1 LLNVSQVEHHV
12 SGQQYW
18 RSIEQLAQSPEMREQ
33 IAKEFPGYD
42 PDQLLNTSRRSFLK
56 LMGASLALAGVT
68 LTGCRRWP
76 KENIVPQTSNVEG
89 KIPGI
94 PEDYATVMELNG
106 VGRGLLVKSYDGRP
120 IKVEGNPLHPFARI
134 DSPQGAPTHGSAD
147 RYAQASVLELYDPE
161 RARSVM
167 ERAGVRYTEAN
178 FDGFLA
184 AAKEMFTGDGSA
196 IAVLT
201 EATSS
206 PSFFAMKKKFLAK
219 FPKAKWYEYEPISD
233 DNERQATQ
241 IAFGQALRPQLQLE
255 KADVIFSLDSD
266 FIDSHPAHTR
276 YANDW
281 VKRRKSADQGAM
293 SRVYVAESR
302 YSLTGAIADQ
312 RLPIK
317 PSRAGKLAA
326 GLAGRLGV
334 AGFGAAVDLT
344 PEETKF
350 LDAAAADLK
359 AAGKNA
365 VVTAGCH
372 LPPDVQAVALAIN
385 AQLGAIGNTM
395 VLRPV
400 LEPERPT
407 HADAI
412 KQLGQDL
419 QQQFAVQTLLILGGN
434 PAYDAPADLEFAKN
448 LAQIP
453 HTIHLSLYRNET
465 SVACLWNVPKA
476 HYLESWGDARAYDGT
491 VSVQQPLIE
500 PLFGGVT
507 PTELLAMLC
516 GEQVVAGQQI
526 VRNTIGGLLGANNN
540 EKAYRKVLHD
550 GILEGSALPAVTPT
564 VKAVAAPKDVAISE
578 PFEIRF
584 LQDASLY
591 DGRFAPNAWLQ
602 EMPDPLTKL
611 VWDNAALIS
620 KKDADA
626 LGVDNGGMLNIT
638 AGGKTLSIAAYIMP
652 GQPVGVIGLPLGYG
666 RGQAGKIGS
675 GLGFDTYQLRT
686 TAGLSVAGATVAKA
700 GGTYS
705 LVTTQDHHIIDEQG
719 MKGREKRVGEKHESG
734 IIIREASL
742 VDYKKN
748 PNAPHP
754 PKEGSLSLQ
763 LFQPP
768 INDQWPEPAYE
779 GAPAVFNKPHA
790 WGMAIDMTACI
801 GCQACVVACQSENN
815 IPVVG
820 KVEVD
825 ANREM
830 HWLRIDRY
838 FKGPVDDP
846 NPEVAF
852 QPMMCVHCENAPCEQ
867 VCPVGAT
874 MHDSEGLNA
883 MVYNRCVGTRYCS
896 NNCPYKVRRFN
907 YFDWQSLDPRGGR
920 FPAPWPNLPDTQQ
933 RESIDPI
940 KQMVFNPEVTV
951 RMRGVME
958 KCTYCVQRL
967 SRAKIDA
974 RNAHLAGERDSDIVQ
989 EGEVLTACQQAC
1001 PTQAIVFGNLN
1012 DEKAAVS
1019 KLHKNPRAYSVL
1031 EELDTRPRSKHLAK
1045 IRNPNETLEAA
1056 EPKSAETEHA

>member
-1 LLNVSQVEHHV
+1 
-12 SGQQYW
+12 
-18 RSIEQLAQSPEMREQ
+18 MREQ

-42 PDQLLNTSRRSFLK
+42 PDELLNTSRRSFMK
-56 LMGASLALAGVT
+56 LMGASLALAGIG

-94 PEDYATVMELNG
+94 PENYATVMELNG
-106 VGRGLLVKSYDGRP
+106 VASGLLVKSYDGRP
-120 IKVEGNPLHPFARI
+120 IKVEGNPTHPFSKVTDRY
-134 DSPQGAPTHGSAD
+134 GSAD

-161 RARSVM
+161 RARGVM
-167 ERAGVRYTEAN
+167 QRAGVRYAEAN

-184 AAKEMFTGDGSA
+184 ATKEMFTGDGGA

-206 PSFFAMKKKFLAK
+206 PSFARMKTAFLKK
-219 FPKAKWYEYEPISD
+219 FPKAKWYEYEPISS
-233 DNERQATQ
+233 DNERVATQ
-241 IAFGQALRPQLQLE
+241 MAFGQPLRSQLQLD

-281 VKRRKSADQGAM
+281 VKRRKSADQGTM
-293 SRVYVAESR
+293 SRVYVAETRFSN
-302 YSLTGAIADQ
+302 TGAIADE
-312 RLPIK
+312 RLPMR
-317 PSRAGKLAA
+317 PSRAGKLVSA
-326 GLAGRLGV
+326 LAQRLGV
-334 AGFGAAVDLT
+334 SGFGAVADLT

-350 LDAAAADLK
+350 IDAAAADLK

-372 LPPDVQAVALAIN
+372 LPADVQAVAFAIN
-385 AQLGAIGNTM
+385 AQLGSIGNTI

-400 LEPERPT
+400 EDANRPT

-412 KQLGQDL
+412 KQLGADL

-434 PAYDAPADLEFAKN
+434 PAYDAPADLDFAKN

-507 PTELLAMLC
+507 PTELLAMLI
-516 GEQVVAGQQI
+516 GEKVVAGQQI
-526 VRNTIGGLLGANNN
+526 VRETIGAMLGANNN
-540 EKAYRKVLHD
+540 EKAYRRVLHD
-550 GILEGSALPAVTPT
+550 GILEGSATAAVTPAIKT
-564 VKAVAAPKDVAISE
+564 VAAPKDVATNAA
-578 PFEIRF
+578 FELCF
-584 LQDASLY
+584 VQDASVY
-591 DGRFAPNAWLQ
+591 DGRFTPNAWLQ
-602 EMPDPLTKL
+602 EMPDPMTRL
-611 VWDNAALIS
+611 VWDNAAMIS
-620 KKDADA
+620 REDAEK
-626 LGVDNGGMLNIT
+626 LGVAHGDMLHVDSNGRS
-638 AGGKTLSIAAYIMP
+638 LSLPAYIMP

-666 RGQAGKIGS
+666 RGEAGKIGS
-675 GLGFDTYQLRT
+675 GLGFNTYLLRT
-686 TAGLSVAGATVAKA
+686 TAGMDVAPAEVKKA
-700 GGTYS
+700 GGSYQ
-705 LVTTQDHHIIDEQG
+705 LVSTQDHHIIDEQG
-719 MKGREKRVGEKHESG
+719 FHGREKRIGEKHESG
-734 IIIREASL
+734 IILHEASFEQ
-742 VDYKKN
+742 YKKN
-748 PNAPHP
+748 PRSVHP
-754 PKEGSLSLQ
+754 PREGNLRLQ

-768 INDQWPEPAYE
+768 INHEWPPPAHE
-779 GAPAVFNKPHA
+779 GAPAVFNTPHA

-801 GCQACVVACQSENN
+801 GCQACVIACQSENN

-820 KVEVD
+820 KIE
-825 ANREM
+825 AGNNREM
-830 HWLRIDRY
+830 HWIRIDRY
-838 FKGPVDDP
+838 FKGSETDP

-874 MHDSEGLNA
+874 MHDTEGINA

-920 FPAPWPNLPDTQQ
+920 FPAPWLNLPDTQP
-933 RESIDPI
+933 RDSIDPL
-940 KQMVFNPEVTV
+940 KQMVFNPDVTV

-967 SRAKIDA
+967 SRAKIAA
-974 RNAHLAGERDSDIVQ
+974 RNDHLNGNRDSEILND
-989 EGEVLTACQQAC
+989 GEVLTACQQAC
-1001 PTQAIVFGNLN
+1001 PTQAITFGNLN
-1012 DEKAAVS
+1012 DDKSAVTE
-1019 KLHKNPRAYSVL
+1019 LHRNPRAYSVL
-1031 EELDTRPRSKHLAK
+1031 EELDTRPRSMHLAK

-1056 EPKSAETEHA
+1056 EGKPAESEHA